1 MSSEIREKDH
11 EWVCKFHSNFD
22 RLLASFEK
30 LFSQRRPPVYGDEL
44 LTDKEVSHL
53 LKVSR
58 RTLQDYRSNGILP
71 YIQVGGKILY
81 RASDIE
87 RTLMDGY
94 REAYRSRNENP
105 SRSFCLR
112 PHEKRDTRRS
122 VLLLPSSGCPLLFLS
137 GVGLISYR
145 WSLHLPLSV
154 SGCQVLSGSIVC
166 RPHSPALSPP

>member
-1 MSSEIREKDH
+1 MSGYVNSTRISTGFWLRSKS
-11 EWVCKFHSNFD
+11 CSAK
-22 RLLASFEK
+22 
-30 LFSQRRPPVYGDEL
+30 RRPPVYGDEL

-94 REAYRSRNENP
+94 REAYRSR
-105 SRSFCLR
+105 
-112 PHEKRDTRRS
+112 K
-122 VLLLPSSGCPLLFLS
+122 
-137 GVGLISYR
+137 
-145 WSLHLPLSV
+145 
-154 SGCQVLSGSIVC
+154 
-166 RPHSPALSPP
+166 

>member
-81 RASDIE
+81 
-87 RTLMDGY
+87 
-94 REAYRSRNENP
+94 
-105 SRSFCLR
+105 
-112 PHEKRDTRRS
+112 
-122 VLLLPSSGCPLLFLS
+122 LS
-137 GVGLISYR
+137 LI
-145 WSLHLPLSV
+145 H
-154 SGCQVLSGSIVC
+154 I
-166 RPHSPALSPP
+166 

>member
-1 MSSEIREKDH
+1 MQIPLE
-11 EWVCKFHSNFD
+11 F
-22 RLLASFEK
+22 
-30 LFSQRRPPVYGDEL
+30 RPTSGFVRKVVQPTPTVYGDEL

-94 REAYRSRNENP
+94 REAYRSR
-105 SRSFCLR
+105 
-112 PHEKRDTRRS
+112 K
-122 VLLLPSSGCPLLFLS
+122 
-137 GVGLISYR
+137 
-145 WSLHLPLSV
+145 
-154 SGCQVLSGSIVC
+154 
-166 RPHSPALSPP
+166 